1 MRIKANSTWADQS
14 NKYWNIKSGTNN
26 WYEKKSISIFVTD
39 VNEKLEIIK
48 MRYSISSCEVI
59 LM

>member
-48 MRYSISSCEVI
+48 MRYSI
-59 LM
+59 